1 MSAATP
7 PLITR
12 LRASSR
18 LVLMVLV
25 LFVMKIGMAH
35 ACANHDLIKQLSASE
50 QTVQLD
56 KGDVSKTP
64 AVEKDG
70 PDPSKHT
77 LGNCPDC
84 NCHHAAAML
93 PLVPDLTMYPT
104 RTHYFSTAT
113 FFHQLTTRSSF
124 RPPILYSR

>member
-1 MSAATP
+1 MPTTPP

-18 LVLMVLV
+18 LVLMVLA

-35 ACANHDLIKQLSASE
+35 ACANHDLIKQLSANE

-56 KGDVSKTP
+56 KGDVAKTP
-64 AVEKDG
+64 AVEKTG
-70 PDPSKHT
+70 PEPSKHT

-93 PLVPDLTMYPT
+93 PLVPNLALYPT
-104 RTHYFSTAT
+104 RAIYFSTAT
-113 FFHQLTTRSSF
+113 FFQQLATRSSF
-124 RPPILYSR
+124 RPPIL